1 MHAYGTTH
9 GYDLE
14 WKSPWMGT
22 EFYDVAAKVPAG
34 ATKEQF
40 GVMLQRLLDQRFGL
54 VVHRETRQLPG
65 YRLVVAE
72 KGTKLRKSREAPPVS
87 SQPSIVVK
95 NGIPEFSE
103 NAPSGVSL
111 TLTRAMIRGRHETMM
126 GLVRQLVQRLGSP
139 VIDATGLEGEYDY
152 DLSFAPEPRPVNGS
166 NTMVMFPPGAV
177 AAAPQ
182 QGNPA
187 DPDGQPTLRTALQ
200 QQLGLKLE
208 AVNSVPTEV
217 VVLDKANREPTVN

>member
-1 MHAYGTTH
+1 
-9 GYDLE
+9 
-14 WKSPWMGT
+14 
-22 EFYDVAAKVPAG
+22 
-34 ATKEQF
+34 
-40 GVMLQRLLDQRFGL
+40 
-54 VVHRETRQLPG
+54 
-65 YRLVVAE
+65 
-72 KGTKLRKSREAPPVS
+72 
-87 SQPSIVVK
+87 
-95 NGIPEFSE
+95 
-103 NAPSGVSL
+103 
-111 TLTRAMIRGRHETMM
+111 MIRGRHETMM

-139 VIDATGLEGEYDY
+139 VIDATDLEGEYDY

-208 AVNSVPTEV
+208 AVKSVPTEV